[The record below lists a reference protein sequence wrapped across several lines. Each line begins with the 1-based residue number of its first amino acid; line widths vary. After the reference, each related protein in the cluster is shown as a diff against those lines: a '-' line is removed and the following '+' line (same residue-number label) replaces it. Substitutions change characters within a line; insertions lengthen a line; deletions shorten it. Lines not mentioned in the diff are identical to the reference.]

1 MSDAA
6 QEVESKQPDVELPS
20 LDTRIEWVEDW
31 DESTSKNRKLA
42 SRDRAYYDNDQW
54 TADEIKAL
62 EERHQPVLTKNRIAR
77 KVNYIL
83 GEEIKKR
90 VNPAARPRTP
100 QHEDS
105 AKTATDAL
113 RFVADQEKFDRVSS
127 AVLKNMIIEGM
138 GGSIKEITQDDDGE
152 IKHQLQHVEW
162 DRLFYDPHSRANDFG
177 DAKYLGIILWM
188 DLDDAIIDYPD
199 AADALKAAVQ
209 KGRST
214 SSESTDDAPRG
225 WVDSKRKRVKIAEMY
240 FRVGDNWYR
249 SCFTEAAD
257 LTDPALTEFKDEK
270 GLRSVCPLKMESCY
284 VDQDGNRYGVVRQ
297 LISPQDEI
305 NKRSSK
311 ALHQLNTVSA
321 IAERDTVR
329 DPQKFLEE
337 LAKPDGFAEVEPGA
351 LSPDMRIQIRSGA
364 DLAMGQV
371 QLMQQAQQ
379 DIDSI
384 GPSSAMVAD
393 MPNSMSGRAFLAR
406 AQSASQ
412 ELGTVFD
419 NHKEWRMAVFALD
432 WLCIRQW
439 MTQDMWLRVTDDQEM
454 AGYRFTRINGQMK
467 RLERMQELLKK
478 GAPQKVA
485 LDTAAG
491 EFAPLIMGDVQ
502 RQAQQMAA
510 AQAQQAQAMGG
521 QQPPAPPPPIDQLLA
536 SHPLMQEMITTNQVD
551 RMLVDIVLDEAPD
564 TAVIAQEEFD
574 TLGELM
580 PTIVQARP
588 DMGPVLARMMIKA
601 SQMPNKRDL
610 LAELEKGPDPQQ
622 QAAQRQAQELQQ
634 AMQKA
639 GLNDL
644 TAATQLKQ
652 AQAAKAQTEAQMLPE
667 KTAAQSQRDKAQ
679 AMDHAA
685 SAGQKSVPQIQL
697 APGDFPQ

>member
-1 MSDAA
+1 MSDAD
-6 QEVESKQPDVELPS
+6 QEVEYKQPDVELPS

-31 DESTSKNRKLA
+31 DESTAKNRKLA

-54 TADEIKAL
+54 TEDEIKAL

-138 GGSIKEITQDDDGE
+138 GGSIKEITQDEDGE

-225 WVDSKRKRVKIAEMY
+225 WVDSKRKRVKIAELY
-240 FRVGDNWYR
+240 FRVGEDWYR

-257 LTDPALTEFKDEK
+257 LLEPALTEFKDEK
-270 GLRSVCPLKMESCY
+270 GRRSVCPLKMESCY
-284 VDQDGNRYGVVRQ
+284 VDQEGNRYGVVRQ

-351 LSPDMRIQIRSGA
+351 LSPDQRIQIRSGA

-384 GPSSAMVAD
+384 GPSSALVAD

-439 MTQDMWLRVTDDQEM
+439 MTQDMWLRVTDDQELT
-454 AGYRFTRINGQMK
+454 GYRFTRINGQMT
-467 RLERMQELLKK
+467 RLARMQELLKK
-478 GAPQKVA
+478 GSPQKAA
-485 LDTAAG
+485 LEAAAG
-491 EFAPLIMGDVQ
+491 EFAPVIMGEVQ

-510 AQAQQAQAMGG
+510 AQAQQAQAMGM

-622 QAAQRQAQELQQ
+622 QAAQKQAQELQQ

-639 GLNDL
+639 GLSDL
-644 TAATQLKQ
+644 NAATQLKQ

-685 SAGQKSVPQIQL
+685 SAGQKSAPQIQIT
-697 APGDFPQ
+697 PGDYPQ